1 MHVVIFPVN
10 LHKNGLKVLAYLL
23 ENLFERGDMLG
34 AKDFPSVFRHEDQMN
49 VKVENTVPSCP
60 NFA

>member
-34 AKDFPSVFRHEDQMN
+34 AKDFSPIFRHEDQMN
-49 VKVENTVPSCP
+49 MEIENTVSSCS
-60 NFA
+60 NFT